1 MSCFQAHT
9 RPSVLEALEAALA
22 ACGLPLLFVHSFLDE
37 SGFTELADLPPIT
50 CAEFAECLRGTGVMP
65 MKATSV
71 ARRLVA
77 YAKTPGFIALC
88 ALPPRHDVLGT
99 ASALPE
105 LPSPAPAPLST
116 AAGASAP
123 PRATT
128 ASVVVAPSDP
138 CLVSDGLDEAERS
151 TPHSGAPAP
160 TPNNHLDGASSVT
173 SRIGSDAMIEKTGA
187 LSPDSPLSSR
197 VKEEYSRCTA
207 SAPSQCAAAASAP
220 AGDDA
225 VSPHGLPDG
234 ELISPS
240 GAPMPPSPA
249 VIGGVV
255 SRSLA
260 AAAAHSSARPDK
272 AGSMEGY
279 GNEAAH
285 CTPHS
290 DAPVP
295 TPYTHFDGAFS
306 PVKEVYSRCS
316 ASAIAGCAAAAALT
330 PPAPVVVGEHALSR
344 LMAAAAAQLSSAPAS
359 ASEGSD
365 EMAPCALHPGASDVA
380 PACAA

>member
-1 MSCFQAHT
+1 
-9 RPSVLEALEAALA
+9 
-22 ACGLPLLFVHSFLDE
+22 
-37 SGFTELADLPPIT
+37 
-50 CAEFAECLRGTGVMP
+50 
-65 MKATSV
+65 
-71 ARRLVA
+71 
-77 YAKTPGFIALC
+77 
-88 ALPPRHDVLGT
+88 
-99 ASALPE
+99 
-105 LPSPAPAPLST
+105 
-116 AAGASAP
+116 
-123 PRATT
+123 
-128 ASVVVAPSDP
+128 
-138 CLVSDGLDEAERS
+138 LVSDGLDEAERS
-151 TPHSGAPAP
+151 TPHSGASAP

-173 SRIGSDAMIEKTGA
+173 SRIGSDAMIRKTGA
-187 LSPDSPLSSR
+187 LSPDPPLSSP

-225 VSPHGLPDG
+225 VSPNGLPDG
-234 ELISPS
+234 ELIPPS

-255 SRSLA
+255 TRSLA